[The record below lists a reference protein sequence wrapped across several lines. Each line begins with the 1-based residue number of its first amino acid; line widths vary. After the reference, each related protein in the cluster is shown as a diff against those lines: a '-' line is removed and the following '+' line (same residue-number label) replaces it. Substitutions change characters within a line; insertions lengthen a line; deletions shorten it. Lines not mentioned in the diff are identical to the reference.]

1 MMQLSTL
8 ITVLFISSVLPS
20 QSVIDLSSPVIY
32 CSSISTEQPTTPI
45 PLSDKAPINKLN
57 SNTVPSVKSAK
68 AEKIELAQTHPVI
81 YKVGTPIRI
90 CWHGVKK
97 VSSTCSKT
105 AIRIGK
111 KAEPYMPFLSFC
123 GAIGNIATPFSAH
136 FINK

>member
-1 MMQLSTL
+1 MQLSTL
-8 ITVLFISSVLPS
+8 IAVLFISSVLPS
-20 QSVIDLSSPVIY
+20 QSVIDLGSPVIY
-32 CSSISTEQPTTPI
+32 CSSISTEQSTTAI
-45 PLSDKAPINKLN
+45 PLSDKPSIDKP
-57 SNTVPSVKSAK
+57 NTNAESSVKNAK
-68 AEKIELAQTHPVI
+68 AEKIGLAQTHPVI
-81 YKVGTPIRI
+81 YKVGTPIRT

-97 VSSTCSKT
+97 VSSRCSKT